1 MYEKTEC
8 IKLSNGFDVDTIMGI
23 AIEFVHFNGNVNT
36 PVYCQKKSLSI
47 HSISLINPYMS

>member
-47 HSISLINPYMS
+47 HSVSLINPYMS